1 MNWKKIIMS
10 EPFDFLFRYFS
21 FIASAVNL
29 VNLWTVR
36 DKVTA
41 TVKNYLA
48 SYSILFF
55 LWGVLQ
61 IIGGYTSFFFVL
73 LPPRKHPLVVLF
85 WLIYFAW
92 LWGSTIWV
100 IWKGGAEE
108 LTKSSVARGSNRLTT
123 PQSIKLFFAANSL
136 FFFILVILGFTSGFF
151 SKLVVDLPIF

>member
-1 MNWKKIIMS
+1 MNWKKIIMP

-21 FIASAVNL
+21 FIAFAVNL
-29 VNLWTVR
+29 INLWTVR

-41 TVKNYLA
+41 PVKNYLA

-55 LWGVLQ
+55 FWGVLQ

-73 LPPRKHPLVVLF
+73 LPPWKHTLVVLF

-108 LTKSSVARGSNRLTT
+108 LTKSNLVYGRNGLNT
-123 PQSIKLFFAANSL
+123 PQSIKLFFVAISIL
-136 FFFILVILGFTSGFF
+136 FPTLVILGFTSGFF
-151 SKLVVDLPIF
+151 NKLVVDLKIF